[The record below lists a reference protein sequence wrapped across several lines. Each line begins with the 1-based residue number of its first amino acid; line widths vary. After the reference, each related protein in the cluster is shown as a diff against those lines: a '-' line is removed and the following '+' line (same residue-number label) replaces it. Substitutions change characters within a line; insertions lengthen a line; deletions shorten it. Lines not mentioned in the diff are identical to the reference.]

1 MVSRRPQPAKN
12 SRDKNNRGGILLVF
26 IPATLYFILYYT
38 SSDPRQKAIIK
49 SRGDIEPGAH
59 HAGDGG
65 GMGTVIPVII
75 EGLQGSKPRQG
86 ICLTKGRG

>member
-38 SSDPRQKAIIK
+38 STAPRQKAIIK
-49 SRGDIEPGAH
+49 SRGDMVPGAH
-59 HAGDGG
+59 HAGDSG

-75 EGLQGSKPRQG
+75 ERLQGASQG
-86 ICLTKGRG
+86 KGFA